1 MTDRSKQQITWYLHK
16 QINLCLWL
24 YSVYWYSIGKVA
36 EKHNLDLVAI
46 LTLFEALRFEPLV
59 NEAEI

>member
-16 QINLCLWL
+16 QINLWL
-24 YSVYWYSIGKVA
+24 YSVYWYSIGKGA
-36 EKHNLDLVAI
+36 ELKKHNLDLVAI